1 MDLILSDSS
10 VVAPRRTGVPV
21 ATERARRPSTLAVV
35 VVDSGEDSLLGQTI
49 ASVPRVLQ
57 PFRVPAARY
66 TSPGW
71 AELEH
76 ARLWPHVWQIAGT
89 VDHVAEPGDWFEY
102 QVGWLSVVVV
112 RTGDGGLRAYQNV
125 CRHRG
130 NVLACGEGRGRTELR
145 CDYHRWCWDLE
156 GRLREVPS
164 RRGFGTLRNE
174 ELGLVEVRVAEWAPL
189 VFVNLDLEAD
199 PLEEFLEVLPVDA
212 PWLGLADFHC
222 TYDVAMPMPCN
233 WKTLI
238 DGFSET
244 YHVQGLHREM
254 LPMTDDVNSPQRLW
268 GRHGKLEQPYGLASP
283 RLRHGA
289 TDQEIY
295 DAFVEVMGTRIGKP
309 TTEPAGP
316 VPEAPPGHTLRDV
329 LADGVRETAAASGVD
344 LSHHTTDQLMTM
356 QQYNLFPNA
365 TMVAFPDLLQVVKS
379 RPGPTPD
386 ECIMDTLV
394 FERRPS
400 GAAPAPPVRVTV
412 EPGDIDYG
420 MVINQDV
427 DALRRIQRGLHQPGC
442 THLVLSGEE
451 CRIVNLHRNLE
462 EMLGIEPSEITGG

>member
-1 MDLILSDSS
+1 M
-10 VVAPRRTGVPV
+10 RRRRSARIGALRCCAVTVDASE
-21 ATERARRPSTLAVV
+21 AT
-35 VVDSGEDSLLGQTI
+35 LLGRTI
-49 ASVPRVLQ
+49 ASVAQVTEPY
-57 PFRVPAARY
+57 RVPSVRY
-66 TSPGW
+66 TAPGW

-76 ARLWPHVWQIAGT
+76 QRLWPRAWQIAGT
-89 VDHVAEPGDWFEY
+89 VDHVAAPGDWFEY
-102 QVGWLSVVVV
+102 QVGWLSVIVL
-112 RTGDGGLRAYQNV
+112 RAADGGLRAFQNV

-130 NVLACGEGRGRTELR
+130 NVLVCGEGRDRTELR
-145 CDYHRWCWDLE
+145 CGYHRWCWDLD

-164 RRGFGTLRNE
+164 RRGFGALQND
-174 ELGLVEVRVAEWAPL
+174 ELGLIEVQVDEWAPL
-189 VFVNLDLEAD
+189 VFVNLDPEAE
-199 PLEEFLEVLPVDA
+199 PLDAFLEGVPADA

-268 GRHGKLEQPYGLASP
+268 NRHGKLEQPYGVASP

-316 VPEAPPGHTLRDV
+316 VPPVVPGESLRDT
-329 LADGVRETAAASGVD
+329 LATQIRATAAAAGVD
-344 LSHHTTDQLMTM
+344 LSGHTTDQLMNM

-365 TMVAFPDLLQVVKS
+365 TIVAFPDLLQVVKS
-379 RPGPTPD
+379 RPGPSPD

-394 FERRPS
+394 FERRPA
-400 GAAPAPPVRVTV
+400 GTPHAPPMRVTV
-412 EPGDIDYG
+412 EPGDIDFG

-427 DALRRIQRGLHQPGC
+427 DALGRIQRGLHQPGF
-442 THLVLSGEE
+442 TELTLSGEE
-451 CRIVNLHRNLE
+451 CRIVNLHRHLE
-462 EMLGIEPSEITGG
+462 EFLGIEPSEVTGG

>member
-1 MDLILSDSS
+1 VTTELTET
-10 VVAPRRTGVPV
+10 APVGT
-21 ATERARRPSTLAVV
+21 
-35 VVDSGEDSLLGQTI
+35 TI
-49 ASVPRVLQ
+49 ASVARVRE
-57 PFRVPAARY
+57 PYRVPATRY
-66 TSPGW
+66 TSREF
-71 AELEH
+71 AELE
-76 ARLWPHVWQIAGT
+76 AERLWPRVWQVAGT

-102 QVGWLSVVVV
+102 RVGWLSVIVL
-112 RTGDGGLRAYQNV
+112 RDGDGSLRAYQNV

-145 CDYHRWCWDLE
+145 CDYHRWCWDLA
-156 GRLREVPS
+156 GRLREIPS
-164 RRGFGTLRNE
+164 RRGFGAIRNDD
-174 ELGLVEVRVAEWAPL
+174 LPLLEVRVAEWAPL
-189 VFVNLDLEAD
+189 VLVNLDLHAP
-199 PLEEFLEVLPVDA
+199 PLDDWLELVPQDA

-268 GRHGKLEQPYGLASP
+268 ARHGKLEQPYGVVSP
-283 RLRHGA
+283 RLRDGA
-289 TDQEIY
+289 TDQQIF
-295 DAFVEVMGTRIGKP
+295 DAFVEVMGTRIGKA

-316 VPEAPPGHTLRDV
+316 VPDVPAGRTLPDV
-329 LADGVRETAAASGVD
+329 LADGVRATAATTGVD
-344 LSHHTTDQLMTM
+344 LSAHSTDQLMTM

-365 TMVAFPDLLQVVKS
+365 TIVAFPDLLQVVKS

-394 FERRPS
+394 FERRPP
-400 GAAPAPPVRVTV
+400 GAPHVPPTRVTV
-412 EPGDIDYG
+412 EPGDVDFG

-427 DALRRIQRGLHQPGC
+427 DALGRIQRGLHQPGF
-442 THLVLSGEE
+442 THLTLSGEE

-462 EMLGIEPSEITGG
+462 EFLGISPSEVVGG

>member
-1 MDLILSDSS
+1 L
-10 VVAPRRTGVPV
+10 
-21 ATERARRPSTLAVV
+21 
-35 VVDSGEDSLLGQTI
+35 VVDSGETSLLGQTI
-49 ASVPRVLQ
+49 VSVPRVLQ
-57 PFRVPAARY
+57 PYRVPAARY
-66 TSPGW
+66 TSPAW
-71 AELEH
+71 AELEQT
-76 ARLWPHVWQIAGT
+76 RLWPHTWQIAGT
-89 VDHVAEPGDWFEY
+89 VDHVAAPGDWFEY
-102 QVGWLSVVVV
+102 QVGWLSVIVL
-112 RTGDGGLRAYQNV
+112 RTDDGTLRAFQNV

-145 CDYHRWCWDLE
+145 CAYHRWCWNLDGE
-156 GRLREVPS
+156 LREVPS
-164 RRGFGTLRNE
+164 RRGFGALPTDQ
-174 ELGLVEVRVAEWAPL
+174 LGLIEVQVGESAPL
-189 VFVNLDLEAD
+189 VFVNLDLTAD
-199 PLEEFLEVLPVDA
+199 PLEEFLEVVPVDA

-222 TYDVAMPMPCN
+222 TYDVAMRMPCN

-244 YHVQGLHREM
+244 YHVQGLHPEM
-254 LPMTDDVNSPQRLW
+254 LPMTDDVNSPQRIW
-268 GRHGKLEQPYGLASP
+268 RWHGKLEQPYGLASP

-316 VPEAPPGHTLRDV
+316 VPEIPAGQTLRDV
-329 LADGVRETAAASGVD
+329 LADGVRRTAAEAGVD

-365 TMVAFPDLLQVVKS
+365 TIVAFPDLLQVVKA

-386 ECIMDTLV
+386 ECVMDTLV
-394 FERRPS
+394 FERRPP
-400 GAAPAPPVRVTV
+400 GAPATPPVRVTV
-412 EPGDIDYG
+412 EPGDIDFG

-427 DALRRIQRGLHQPGC
+427 EALRRIQLGLHQPGF
-442 THLVLSGEE
+442 THLTLSGEE

-462 EMLGIEPSEITGG
+462 HMLGIEPSEITGG